1 MVSVMTD
8 NAYSEEEMVEEKEI
22 MEKKEGEIA
31 EIPEKPAQEEKM
43 SPETEL
49 VETKNRYLRL
59 YAEFDNYKKRI
70 QKDKEELLR
79 YGNESLLHDL
89 LPVMDSLEMALQ
101 HASDSSSEG
110 LIRGVEITFREFQR
124 VVEKFGL
131 LPIAAMGKPFD
142 PSVHH
147 AMAQVERAD
156 LDDKTVVEEFRKGY
170 MLGDK
175 VLRPSLVAVS
185 KKPPEEDV
193 TEIKIKYDSEED

>member
-1 MVSVMTD
+1 MTD
-8 NAYSEEEMVEEKEI
+8 NTHSEEETVEGKEVI
-22 MEKKEGEIA
+22 EKKEVEIA
-31 EIPEKPAQEEKM
+31 ETPEKPAQEEKL
-43 SPETEL
+43 SPEAEL
-49 VETKNRYLRL
+49 LETKNRYLRL
-59 YAEFDNYKKRI
+59 YAEFENYKKRI

-89 LPVMDSLEMALQ
+89 LPVMDSLQMALQ
-101 HASDSSSEG
+101 HASDSASEG
-110 LIRGVEITFREFQR
+110 LIKGVEITFREFQR

-131 LPIAAMGKPFD
+131 IPISAMGKPFD

-147 AMAQVERAD
+147 AMTQVERAD

-185 KKPPEEDV
+185 KKPADEDV
-193 TEIKIKYDSEED
+193 TEIKIKYDSEEEE